1 MQRERVAYG
10 GPVPSTVAVIT
21 VVTGHHELARQV
33 DALRRGS
40 RQPDL
45 HVVVLLDDDDPRG
58 LPADGETPWQTLV
71 RRVQPGEDEEPMA
84 FAHNTG
90 AAEAVAQEIDI
101 LVFLDDDVIPGPEL
115 VASYAEALAPVPEE
129 DPMTPEVE
137 ERVLQPQV
145 PTLWCGALAD
155 LREVEDGDDYDLDRL
170 HKGADFAPDN
180 NRVKDGKVETAVDL
194 TRADSANLAMLA
206 ADFVLA
212 GGFPNNQVVGED
224 SALAEVVR
232 QLGGVLKWVGGATAY
247 REHVTPPPPEQ
258 RTETTQS

>member
-115 VASYAEALAPVPEE
+115 VASYAEAMVPVPEE
-129 DPMTPEVE
+129 DPAAEEVE
-137 ERVLQPQV
+137 ERVLEPEV
-145 PTLWCGALAD
+145 PTLWSGVVAD
-155 LREVEDGDDYDLDRL
+155 LREVEDPGRYDLAKL
-170 HKGADFAPDN
+170 HKGADFVPDN
-180 NRVKDGKVETAVDL
+180 NRVKEGKVQTGVDI
-194 TRADSANLAMLA
+194 TRLDSANVAILAG
-206 ADFVLA
+206 DFVLA
-212 GGFPNNQVVGED
+212 GGFPNNEVVGED

-247 REHVTPPPPEQ
+247 RQHVVRQEEADAKGGT
-258 RTETTQS
+258 